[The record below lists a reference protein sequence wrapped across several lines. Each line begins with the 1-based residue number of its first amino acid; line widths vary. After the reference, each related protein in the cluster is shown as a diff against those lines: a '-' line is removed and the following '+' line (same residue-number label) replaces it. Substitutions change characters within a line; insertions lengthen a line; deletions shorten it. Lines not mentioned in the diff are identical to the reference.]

1 MERRTAV
8 APAEP
13 GYVIPTV
20 ERTGLLC
27 PCGELE
33 PMRPEEGDWIDGPG
47 RFAFFVCNERLLWH
61 RCVACG
67 SISRETLLP

>member
-1 MERRTAV
+1 MSA
-8 APAEP
+8 
-13 GYVIPTV
+13 YVIPTV

-27 PCGELE
+27 PCGESE
-33 PMRPEEGDWIDGPG
+33 PMVPEEGTWVDSIPDDDSWRLALVEIS
-47 RFAFFVCNERLLWH
+47 RERLLWY